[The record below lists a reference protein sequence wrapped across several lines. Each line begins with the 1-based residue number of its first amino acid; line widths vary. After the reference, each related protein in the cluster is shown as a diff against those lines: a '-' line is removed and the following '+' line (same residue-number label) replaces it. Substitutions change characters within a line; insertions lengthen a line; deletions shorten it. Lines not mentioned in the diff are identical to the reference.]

1 MPLTSRIT
9 EGKRNTRNKRFKFT
23 MMEISVCF
31 SWAIDPWCTKS
42 FFGCC
47 NWVFTKLLL
56 WHKSQG
62 KGWSGDDGQGLV

>member
-1 MPLTSRIT
+1 
-9 EGKRNTRNKRFKFT
+9 

-62 KGWSGDDGQGLV
+62 KGWLGDDGQGLV